1 MPIQR
6 ITIAGV
12 PVDILHEE
20 DLEHAVLELLACP
33 GTKRIVFLSVWGL
46 LKAQRK
52 GDFQDCIKTADLILP
67 VSKSIVRG
75 SLFLKKET
83 PVRYNPFTAVID
95 ILSVFDSHLKS
106 LYMFGSHRQTLQS
119 AERNVRSTFPQLS
132 IVGRSAGYYAKDYE
146 DDIVQAIYKAS
157 PSLVLLGDGIKE
169 KECWAYRRRDCF
181 SSSIFL
187 HYEDVFGIF
196 AKRIRRVDEKTFARG
211 HEIFSEIVHNPIKI
225 FLVFPFLYYLFLLFR
240 ERFFKK
246 HKNSAPPAPASN

>member
-1 MPIQR
+1 MPVQR

-12 PVDILHEE
+12 PVDILREE
-20 DLEHAVLELLACP
+20 ELESAVLELLSRP

-75 SLFLKKET
+75 ALFLKKSS
-83 PVRYNPFTAVID
+83 PVRYNPFSAVIN
-95 ILSVFDSHLKS
+95 ILSILDSHLKS
-106 LYMFGSHRQTLQS
+106 LYLFGAHRQTLQS
-119 AERNVRSTFPQLS
+119 AERNVRSTFPQLG

-146 DDIVQAIYKAS
+146 GDIVQAIYKAA

-169 KECWAYRRRDCF
+169 KERWAYRRQNSF

-196 AKRIRRVDEKTFARG
+196 AKRIRRVDEKVFARG
-211 HEIFSEIVHNPIKI
+211 HEIFSEVLHNPAKI
-225 FLVFPFLYYLFLLFR
+225 FLIFPFLYYLLLLFR

-246 HKNSAPPAPASN
+246 RKKRTPVD